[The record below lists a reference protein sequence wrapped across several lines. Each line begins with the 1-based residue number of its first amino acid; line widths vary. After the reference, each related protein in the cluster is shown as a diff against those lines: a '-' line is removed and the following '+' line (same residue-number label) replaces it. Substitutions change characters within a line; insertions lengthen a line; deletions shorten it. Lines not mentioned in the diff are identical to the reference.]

1 MVLQILLHSFL
12 IGCYHFVHAFSTHAP
27 TTYSFSVP
35 LVNERP
41 KPTSFIDTFK
51 ELWNDPR
58 PISSLISN
66 DRSNVGERKSESG
79 TIESIPYCII
89 SEEFTIDGETFQ
101 ILLYPRGRFV
111 GDSSSASASTTGP
124 ASAYLRY
131 LPKSYGDEID
141 IAWKLQLCNDNAPL
155 LVSTAGGLPK
165 SNTTWSA
172 ALTFCEELE
181 SVESAGR
188 ATDWGS
194 SIWRANEVC
203 NSLDTLY
210 AKGEVT
216 VFAKRSGESSF
227 ALPLKGGIGAVLKQ
241 ANAAQ
246 DSFNAGEVIVTTNV
260 KGLDVEVQ
268 ALQKQFIYPGID
280 YRIMTMSDKDGN
292 QIFTTESL
300 ESEEDKAQARLALR
314 PCGWK
319 TQQELWKNYG
329 MQNDWPIEV
338 TVSELSKVTTTRF
351 NFNSAIPRV
360 VSAFQRDWFSYSLA
374 LAVAL
379 SPIPLTLA
387 ARTVVSLYDIPSA
400 SMEPTLL
407 KGDVLLVEKFPGA
420 YDRSHRGDV
429 VLFQPPQS
437 LRDVAGS
444 QILST
449 SLFVKRLAGLP
460 GDEDI
465 RLVEN
470 NNVVI
475 NGISDSIDRTLCA
488 DNNEPLRLI
497 EKLLENGK
505 GKEIDHLGIDETYVL
520 GDCKDVSIDSRVWGT
535 LPKVNIVGRPVAR
548 IWPLNRISTGP
559 F

>member
-1 MVLQILLHSFL
+1 
-12 IGCYHFVHAFSTHAP
+12 
-27 TTYSFSVP
+27 
-35 LVNERP
+35 
-41 KPTSFIDTFK
+41 
-51 ELWNDPR
+51 
-58 PISSLISN
+58 
-66 DRSNVGERKSESG
+66 
-79 TIESIPYCII
+79 
-89 SEEFTIDGETFQ
+89 
-101 ILLYPRGRFV
+101 
-111 GDSSSASASTTGP
+111 
-124 ASAYLRY
+124 
-131 LPKSYGDEID
+131 
-141 IAWKLQLCNDNAPL
+141 
-155 LVSTAGGLPK
+155 
-165 SNTTWSA
+165 
-172 ALTFCEELE
+172 
-181 SVESAGR
+181 
-188 ATDWGS
+188 
-194 SIWRANEVC
+194 
-203 NSLDTLY
+203 
-210 AKGEVT
+210 
-216 VFAKRSGESSF
+216 
-227 ALPLKGGIGAVLKQ
+227 
-241 ANAAQ
+241 
-246 DSFNAGEVIVTTNV
+246 
-260 KGLDVEVQ
+260 
-268 ALQKQFIYPGID
+268 
-280 YRIMTMSDKDGN
+280 
-292 QIFTTESL
+292 
-300 ESEEDKAQARLALR
+300 
-314 PCGWK
+314 
-319 TQQELWKNYG
+319 

-535 LPKVNIVGRPVAR
+535 LPKANIVGRPVAR